1 MGDEFT
7 KGIIAENLFLSS
19 YSAMIMEK
27 PSYFSIEALE
37 DSKILGNLM
46 EGFYETN
53 GE

>member
-1 MGDEFT
+1 M
-7 KGIIAENLFLSS
+7 ENFFLSS

-37 DSKILGNLM
+37 DSKIL
-46 EGFYETN
+46 EISWQDFKTI